1 MPEFSNPFVG
11 VVPARPLDDEELVR
25 ALRLDVA
32 AEHEAVHLYMA
43 HAEATANPLAKAVLI
58 DIANE
63 EIEHIGEF
71 NRLLAILNRDETE
84 YLAHG
89 TAEVDA
95 MAANLSAQATGPT
108 GEEQAASAG
117 GAAFTVGPLR
127 PEQTEG
133 SPR

>member
-11 VVPARPLDDEELVR
+11 AVPARRLDEQELIR

-43 HAEATANPLAKAVLI
+43 HAEATDNALAKTVLI

-71 NRLLAILNRDETE
+71 NRLLAILNTDETE

-89 TAEVDA
+89 TAEVDEI
-95 MAANLSAQATGPT
+95 AAGLAAPASGTAGVQEPATPVP
-108 GEEQAASAG
+108 

-127 PEQTEG
+127 PEG
-133 SPR
+133 SAS